1 MKAGTHIAWKLSS
14 SKFYWD
20 RISLSF
26 LYEEC
31 RLPTGV
37 TNDLMQILSEDV
49 GNKQKHTRHL
59 GEDYRYG
66 LVETAYKCM
75 ILAHDSEFNYVKA
88 LDKVY
93 TLDIRDKV
101 TSGSV
106 KLHIE
111 NVAKSFSLLTG
122 TKMSPLR
129 EA

>member
-1 MKAGTHIAWKLSS
+1 
-14 SKFYWD
+14 
-20 RISLSF
+20 
-26 LYEEC
+26 
-31 RLPTGV
+31 
-37 TNDLMQILSEDV
+37 MQILSEDV

-93 TLDIRDKV
+93 TLDIRDIV

-129 EA
+129 EALSSGGNTPAEEKHPFSEP